1 MEKKL
6 MVGKEATYQEM
17 CDLLDKAEDIP
28 HSSKLELK
36 GWTVGDN
43 HDGILGE
50 TIPLGVY
57 YVSVKALYN
66 EKSENSGSGE
76 DSGDAGENEN
86 GSGESG
92 SGEDSGDIGENGNG
106 SGGTGEDL
114 GDNGNSGSSG
124 GNGNDSGESGSGEGS
139 GDTGENGN
147 GSGGTGEDSGDNGNS
162 GSSGGN
168 GNDSGESG
176 SGEDSGDN
184 GNSGGS
190 GGNGSGITG
199 GFNNM
204 SSFTDSD
211 STGTAS
217 TITKPKEIRE
227 ETAQEILPE
236 IPTLIQGTQDLEF
249 PVLSTEEDSEEA
261 EEVLKLEESAIVKMV
276 EEAERAEEGTILV
289 IEMKTEEGK
298 TATEI
303 PIAVLETV
311 KGKDIDIVLDMGDY
325 RWTINGKD
333 IQAEELEAINLQ
345 VIIDSDA
352 IDTSVVEKFAD
363 GEPARQIT
371 LVHNGEF
378 AFKAT
383 LTINVGSQYEGETG
397 NLYYYN
403 NHGELEFIDAGQID
417 ADGNVDLDFSHA
429 SDYVVVVG
437 RDRTEEETGK
447 TEESMPAE
455 IISAEVVPVEE
466 EIEGTGNVL
475 TLLVI
480 IFFVAMA
487 VAAGVILV
495 KKSRK

>member
-114 GDNGNSGSSG
+114 
-124 GNGNDSGESGSGEGS
+124 
-139 GDTGENGN
+139 
-147 GSGGTGEDSGDNGNS
+147 GDNGNS